1 MPRRAPGIPLMS
13 NNAFQ
18 MNNKQVWNKPDLA
31 SNFGPAALA
40 KIINQK
46 YVITANFIFLIVTMR
61 RIIKGK
67 KENKNE
73 SGKKERGTERRKD
86 LFPTVAVSSVAKK
99 YLVQQ
104 QQTKG
109 I

>member
-1 MPRRAPGIPLMS
+1 MPRRAPGIPRMS

-31 SNFGPAALA
+31 SNVGPAALA

-46 YVITANFIFLIVTMR
+46 YVITANLIFLIVTMR

-73 SGKKERGTERRKD
+73 SRKKEQGKERRKD
-86 LFPTVAVSSVAKK
+86 LFPTVVVSSVAKK

-104 QQTKG
+104 QQKKG

>member
-1 MPRRAPGIPLMS
+1 MPRRAPGIPPMS

-18 MNNKQVWNKPDLA
+18 MNNKQLWNKTDLA

-40 KIINQK
+40 KIYNQK
-46 YVITANFIFLIVTMR
+46 YVITANLIFLIVTMR
-61 RIIKGK
+61 KIIKGK

-73 SGKKERGTERRKD
+73 SGKKVRGKERRED

-99 YLVQQ
+99 YLAQQ
-104 QQTKG
+104 QQIVG
-109 I
+109 V

>member
-1 MPRRAPGIPLMS
+1 M
-13 NNAFQ
+13 
-18 MNNKQVWNKPDLA
+18 KV
-31 SNFGPAALA
+31 
-40 KIINQK
+40 
-46 YVITANFIFLIVTMR
+46 
-61 RIIKGK
+61 
-67 KENKNE
+67 
-73 SGKKERGTERRKD
+73 GKKERGKERRKD